1 MTRFLEASQDYSL
14 FFCEPIQIYL
24 FVDYRNMRYVNIISK
39 SVVFLLSAWAICA
52 ALTAFFGVTIYFPF
66 SIAEEGEI
74 PQHRWQSVRIG
85 VALTFSY
92 YGIIYLF
99 NGSKA
104 AYPIDFLKVFLFMLC
119 FSGVFLFTRS
129 GVESSEYLILLFW
142 FMCATA
148 MHLAS
153 RPQFKRYFS
162 KR

>member
-1 MTRFLEASQDYSL
+1 
-14 FFCEPIQIYL
+14 
-24 FVDYRNMRYVNIISK
+24 MRYVIVISK
-39 SVVFLLSAWAICA
+39 LAVFLLSVWAICA
-52 ALTAFFGVTIYFPF
+52 ALTAFFGITIYFPF
-66 SIAEEGEI
+66 SIAEGGEI

-92 YGIIYLF
+92 YGILYLF

-104 AYPIDFLKVFLFMLC
+104 VYPIEFLKVFLYMVCISGIIL
-119 FSGVFLFTRS
+119 FSKAGV
-129 GVESSEYLILLFW
+129 GGSEYLILLFW
-142 FMCATA
+142 FLCATA